1 MAARLHQLV
10 LIPVIVSL
18 LSACGGTPTPV
29 PELLGSIPSPTAPA
43 AVPTDTPAA
52 TATQAPLPSAT
63 ATVAVTLPPAA
74 PMAGLVYQKGGKGLW
89 IVGADGQAKQLSDK
103 ATPVLSPDQTKVLF
117 SEGGDIWTTDL
128 SKGKT
133 ARLTYTNDKAEAY
146 YQWWPARPDIIVFQ
160 FQYKTDIGPGAGYL
174 ATMKTNGANYLLLD
188 EETGSI
194 SPAALSADGQSIAYD
209 RAGQPWVY
217 NFTGGNMPIFPKT
230 FTEKFRIA
238 TNPAWSPDGRKI
250 AWQLFGDQ
258 EGTDGWSAAAVLNL
272 DTFEVT
278 LLHRY
283 PILGGSDVGNYHL
296 AWSPDGKWL
305 AVANQAERVED
316 GKISLWVMRPDSS
329 EEHHL
334 GTGEHPVWSPDGQ
347 TLIYSTKSG
356 VYAVKA
362 DAWNPF
368 QVTLPDGAL
377 VTDWIIIK

>member
-18 LSACGGTPTPV
+18 LSACGGTPTPG
-29 PELLGSIPSPTAPA
+29 PELLGSNASPTAPA
-43 AVPTDTPAA
+43 AVPTNTP

-74 PMAGLVYQKGGKGLW
+74 PMAGLVYQVGGKGLW

-103 ATPVLSPDQTKVLF
+103 AAPVLSPDQTKVLF
-117 SEGGDIWTTDL
+117 SQDGDIWTTDL

-160 FQYKTDIGPGAGYL
+160 YQFKNDLGPGAGYL
-174 ATMKTNGANYLLLD
+174 ATVKTNGANYLLLD

-194 SPAALSADGQSIAYD
+194 SPAALSPDGQSIAYD
-209 RAGQPWVY
+209 RGGQPWVY

-230 FTEKFRIA
+230 FAEKFRIA
-238 TNPAWSPDGRKI
+238 TNPAWSPGSRKI

-258 EGTDGWSAAAVLNL
+258 AGTDGWSAAAVLNL

-283 PILGGSDVGNYHL
+283 TILGGSDVGNYHL
-296 AWSPDGKWL
+296 AWSPDGNWL
-305 AVANQAERVED
+305 AVANQAERAED
-316 GKISLWVMRPDSS
+316 GKISLWVMRPDGS
-329 EEHHL
+329 EEHRI
-334 GTGEHPVWSPDGQ
+334 GAGDRPVWGPDSQ
-347 TLIYSTKSG
+347 ALIYSANNGT
-356 VYAVKA
+356 YAVKTG
-362 DAWNPF
+362 AWNPF
-368 QVTLPDGAL
+368 AVTLPDNAL
-377 VTDWIIIK
+377 VTDWVTLK